1 MVMKK
6 GIILL
11 LGVIALTSCESAE
24 EKAFKKSIEDR
35 IAINEKMI
43 DYCSARA
50 DSAYPY
56 ALEAIKNGDLYS
68 TAEIIYQ
75 VNRDAVK
82 DYKLQIEEDKKYL
95 YK

>member
-24 EKAFKKSIEDR
+24 EKAFKKSIDNR

-50 DSAYPY
+50 DSAYPF
-56 ALEAIKNGDLYS
+56 KNGDLY
-68 TAEIIYQ
+68 AEIIYQ